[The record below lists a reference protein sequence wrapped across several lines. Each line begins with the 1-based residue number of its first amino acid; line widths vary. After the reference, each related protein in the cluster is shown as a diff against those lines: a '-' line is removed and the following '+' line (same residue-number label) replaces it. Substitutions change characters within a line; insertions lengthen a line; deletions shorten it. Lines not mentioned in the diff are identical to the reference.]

1 MPWRRPRMTHLH
13 VLHAPFVSHILLGWK
28 TKFFSMRSTP
38 KRRTSTKNTHEK
50 RKKKES
56 KYGKSSN
63 WTNNTNVTSTYMSTK
78 EWTEHTKQGRKI
90 ELVFVVNIRWENLT
104 KPDKNVTTVCKF
116 RISQCLAL
124 IWIFFVPNWIAMTMR
139 CIAFA

>member
-1 MPWRRPRMTHLH
+1 
-13 VLHAPFVSHILLGWK
+13 
-28 TKFFSMRSTP
+28 MRSTP

-50 RKKKES
+50 REKKES

-63 WTNNTNVTSTYMSTK
+63 WTNNTNVTSTCMSTK

-104 KPDKNVTTVCKF
+104 KPDKKCYH
-116 RISQCLAL
+116 R
-124 IWIFFVPNWIAMTMR
+124 M
-139 CIAFA
+139 

>member
-28 TKFFSMRSTP
+28 TKNFDEIN
-38 KRRTSTKNTHEK
+38 TKETNQHKKYTREE
-50 RKKKES
+50 KKKES